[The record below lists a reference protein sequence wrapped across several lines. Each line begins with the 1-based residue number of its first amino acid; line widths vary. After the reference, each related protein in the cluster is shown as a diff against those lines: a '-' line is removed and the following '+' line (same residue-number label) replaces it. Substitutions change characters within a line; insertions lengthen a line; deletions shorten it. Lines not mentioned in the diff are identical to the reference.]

1 MWEVL
6 SAADREVR
14 GALFESMHQDRKRVF
29 VDWLG
34 WDLPHHGG
42 LEIDAYDDAAAV
54 YLVEADPVT
63 GLHRGSVR
71 LLRTDRGHILADLF
85 PDLCEGP
92 VPRGGRIREI
102 TRMCVS
108 PDCAPE
114 DRRDVRRMLA
124 TMLVRHAVAT
134 GIERYTAVTDMGF
147 LSRVAAAGWRCRA
160 LGLPRTLGGQS
171 IGAMMIEIDGSSLSD
186 LRASGTLLD
195 ADPRRA
201 LAA

>member
-6 SAADREVR
+6 GTADREAR
-14 GALFESMHQDRKRVF
+14 GALFESMHRDRKRVF

-34 WDLPHHGG
+34 WDVPHVDG
-42 LEIDAYDDAAAV
+42 LEIDGYDDDRAV
-54 YLVEADPVT
+54 YLIEADPVT

-92 VPRGGRIREI
+92 VPRGEGLREI

-134 GIERYTAVTDMGF
+134 RLVGYTAVTEVGF

-160 LGLPRTLGGQS
+160 LGLPREHGSTT
-171 IGAMMIEIDGSSLSD
+171 IGALMIEIDAASLGD

-195 ADPRRA
+195 AEAPRG

>member
-6 SAADREVR
+6 GTGDRERR
-14 GALFESMHQDRKRVF
+14 GFLFESMHRDRKRVF

-34 WDLPHHGG
+34 WDVPHQGG
-42 LEIDAYDDAAAV
+42 LEIDRYDDDAAV
-54 YLVEADPVT
+54 YLVEADPLT

-71 LLRTDRGHILADLF
+71 LLRTDRDHILADLF

-92 VPRGGRIREI
+92 VPRGPDVREI

-108 PDCAPE
+108 PDCAPD

-124 TMLVRHAVAT
+124 TMLVRHAVSN
-134 GIERYTAVTDMGF
+134 GIRGYTAVTDVGF

-160 LGLPRTLGGQS
+160 LGLPRIHGAQT
-171 IGAMMIEIDGSSLSD
+171 IGALMIDIDAASLSE
-186 LRASGTLLD
+186 LRSSGTILD
-195 ADPRRA
+195 DEARRD